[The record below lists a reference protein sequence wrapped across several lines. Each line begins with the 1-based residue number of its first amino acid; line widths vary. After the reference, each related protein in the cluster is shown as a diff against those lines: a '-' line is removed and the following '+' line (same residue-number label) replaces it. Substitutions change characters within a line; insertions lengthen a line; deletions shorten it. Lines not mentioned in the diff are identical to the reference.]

1 MKLHKNIFRYT
12 CFFIIIIVSIIFI
25 NYTLEGFKTCTLKQ
39 NKIINTI
46 EKKNI
51 KCLSNLIK
59 NHRGNKN
66 YINLPRLTFYHKNQP
81 DSIGKIFPIDYS
93 NNELPPP
100 IKIDTN
106 NKKKHKHYS
115 HICKK
120 YAKCSDIQS
129 YNDCLHCKFNN
140 KKCEIKDFQCTESDS

>member
-12 CFFIIIIVSIIFI
+12 CFFIIIIVLIIFI
-25 NYTLEGFKTCTLKQ
+25 NDILEGFKTCTLKQ
-39 NKIINTI
+39 NKIINNI

-59 NHRGNKN
+59 DHRGNKN
-66 YINLPRLTFYHKNQP
+66 YINLPRLTFYHKNPP
-81 DSIGKIFPIDYS
+81 DAIGKIFPIDYS
-93 NNELPPP
+93 EYKLPPP

-106 NKKKHKHYS
+106 DKKKKKKKHYP

-120 YAKCSDIQS
+120 
-129 YNDCLHCKFNN
+129 
-140 KKCEIKDFQCTESDS
+140 